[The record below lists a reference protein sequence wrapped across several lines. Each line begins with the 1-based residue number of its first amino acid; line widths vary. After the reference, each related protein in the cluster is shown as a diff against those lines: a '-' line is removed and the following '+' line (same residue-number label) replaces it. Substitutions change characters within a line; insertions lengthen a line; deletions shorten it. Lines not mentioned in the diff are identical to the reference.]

1 MPQPPLIRKGNGAPT
16 AKYLAL
22 SASALGAFLFCERCE
37 RFFGGHTATSHTTM
51 RRWSNARE
59 RKKKK
64 KKPHQKKLH
73 KRGRKGPFLF
83 PLRCFLI
90 QTHNNTRWSLLL
102 CCDVAGEEGKGAL
115 YAACVWSL
123 FFLSLFI
130 FRGQKKK
137 RNLSPWTRERYDIH
151 QSLPKLNYEFLP
163 KLTGIA
169 LRRLMN
175 LFVSDFVESFLLRP
189 SLFFLLLRPTP

>member
-1 MPQPPLIRKGNGAPT
+1 MSVFLEVTPPLPIQQCGAGQTP
-16 AKYLAL
+16 
-22 SASALGAFLFCERCE
+22 E
-37 RFFGGHTATSHTTM
+37 
-51 RRWSNARE
+51 RE
-59 RKKKK
+59 RER

-90 QTHNNTRWSLLL
+90 QTHNNSRWSLLL

-137 RNLSPWTRERYDIH
+137 RNLSPRTRERYDIH
-151 QSLPKLNYEFLP
+151 QLLPKLNYESLP
-163 KLTGIA
+163 KFTGIA

-175 LFVSDFVESFLLRP
+175 LFVSDFVESFLPP
-189 SLFFLLLRPTP
+189 SSVPLLPPSSSDALT